1 LGFVPVKMKLRLLL
15 FLLSLLPGKWGSA
28 QTDSVILKDTVFQNS
43 VSDSVSTKQ
52 ILLPQRFD
60 SLIYI
65 NHPFYNFK
73 NPVNK
78 IAVKRR
84 WTGKEAFFYTT
95 IALLIFFA
103 LIRNVFNKY
112 LQDLFRLFFRTT
124 LRQRQ
129 IKEQMLEVP
138 LPSLLLN
145 IFFILSGALY
155 LNLVLRHYHLGEQYN
170 FWLLFMYSVI
180 GFVIIYIVKFITLK
194 LCGWLLKISEATDGY
209 IFIVFATNKI
219 IGIALLPFIVLLS
232 FTAGLINEIALT
244 LSLMIV
250 GLLFIYRFYL
260 SYTSIHKLV
269 KLEFFHFLLY
279 LLAFEIAPLLLINKL
294 LFKFLG

>member
-1 LGFVPVKMKLRLLL
+1 MKFRLLL
-15 FLLSLLPGKWGSA
+15 ILLSVLSNIWGTAQADSA
-28 QTDSVILKDTVFQNS
+28 FLNDTVSPQNTK
-43 VSDSVSTKQ
+43 SDSTIVREVHS
-52 ILLPQRFD
+52 PRSFD
-60 SLIYI
+60 SIVFRT
-65 NHPFYNFK
+65 HPFYHFQ

-78 IAVKRR
+78 ISTKRE
-84 WTGKEAFFYTT
+84 WNGKEPFFYIT

-129 IKEQMLEVP
+129 IKEQMMEVP

-155 LNLVLRHYHLGEQYN
+155 LNLVFRHYRLGERYN
-170 FWLLFMYSVI
+170 FWILLVYCIM
-180 GFVIIYIVKFITLK
+180 GFALIYIVKFITLK
-194 LCGWLLKISEATDGY
+194 LCGWLLKLSEATDGY

-219 IGIALLPFIVLLS
+219 LGIALLPFIILLS
-232 FTAGLINEIALT
+232 FTGGFVNEIALT
-244 LSLMIV
+244 LSLVIV
-250 GLLFIYRFYL
+250 GFFFVYRFYL

-269 KLEFFHFLLY
+269 KIEFFHFLLY
-279 LLAFEIAPLLLINKL
+279 LMAFEIAPLLLVNKL
-294 LFKFLG
+294 LFKFLA